1 MHSKQRLNFQDFE
14 VANGRVMLFSV
25 SFNTT
30 GTILC
35 SIIPPLPDYTLKLM
49 DAP

>member
-1 MHSKQRLNFQDFE
+1 MHSKQRRHFLDFE
-14 VANGRVMLFSV
+14 VANCRVMLFSV

-35 SIIPPLPDYTLKLM
+35 SIIPPFPDS
-49 DAP
+49 APRL